1 MECRDS
7 ASPDMKRSED
17 LSLNAELLTDCGP
30 DADESED
37 MPESSSVDE
46 QTTTT
51 FTTDSSYVV
60 TCTVSIALAV
70 FKEHEEY
77 CTNSEKR
84 KKGPKK
90 EPSSEVVEAPRA
102 EGYYCIEYNILPDK
116 PEPIRADLVM
126 FGTAAKLYM
135 ANKTK
140 VLKPWRE
147 GNQVWVSWSQNL
159 KVNVTRELLIKMA
172 SHKVTVRVW
181 DSKDKLSFKA
191 RNDRPKAFR
200 LPQERSAEDP
210 DQMGGIRK
218 MVFKMRAIYEK
229 ENRRTRTSMKNS
241 KAPVSADHRKRLEL
255 RSATVPIKSGL
266 TKEKCQIAPTKKT
279 VFQKPTQE
287 PAELME
293 ANREKAAASLELSIA
308 PLLAGSMML
317 IDCLGFCSGEVKEG
331 FWNITLDQPLISEQ
345 LKAELNPLVITVLS
359 ASLPSSPVPFHVLKE
374 KCLPVYCQ
382 YKFNN
387 KPIYRTKGH
396 DHNANIYF
404 KDVNV
409 IFTGPSPGKLFE
421 FLRGPPMEIKVH
433 DRDRKNEKPSSTP
446 AVFGTD
452 PNDAK
457 LASVDLWTIHNA
469 LKADTEHQDPYGIA
483 KLDLSDLLRGRRYL
497 KLTLPISCS
506 ASEKNERRSSFEISS
521 DTAMP
526 VGHYLEADAQ
536 LKVQVQ
542 IAYPLHPE
550 DGNNEGDSPF
560 GRIIYVFKYNNTR
573 ILSKLTSEILQINA
587 DAFQL
592 NHYPEETIQRVLSG
606 HKISAK
612 EKENKRLNVL
622 TGFHLMDTALHLLV
636 LEGLK
641 DQAVKRLWTTV
652 PIKLDGDE
660 EEQVTVLY
668 NSELSFSKRLYAM
681 LDVGLSPICLLR
693 PLETIMME
701 PLVFIRNTVPHAC
714 LEAMKRI
721 SHIRHAKKLQEAVH
735 LNLFPSTDMVLS
747 LSKEF
752 GSDLGRKE
760 LWMATESQ
768 ESQDTPDHLNI
779 RMRTQI
785 PLDNFNKEYLQW
797 KQNEGNNVKDFIQ
810 ANIEEVHRASS
821 NLQKSKPNVLLHTVT
836 DDQIIHYHNVQTMN
850 SPTQSGE
857 LLYRELSKDSSCIRF
872 SYPGFRSSFE
882 SNQHPKRPDD
892 ARIEELRMSWRENIL
907 HGNKLKPTL
916 SRSRLPWIKR
926 YQDFELYSKPPL
938 QFGPELPLS
947 IHLTGEALHE
957 DQLQDAYAQYSRWQR
972 KMLLGESSTG
982 SGRLPEF
989 KCHMKR
995 AGLDKLQDILR
1006 DKPMKYSLKRPGMV
1020 LKPIPVISVVQPSET
1035 TGSAEKEANVPFA
1048 PGPFQN
1054 HSLSWDKN
1062 AIPRYSSQYS
1072 KFHFRDYWRPHSIL
1086 HKRIAL
1092 PFTDEE
1098 QSMHSF
1104 QKPAE
1109 GPQTPM
1115 KSAHFKHSRNI
1126 IEMRTNKDITLHVH

>member
-7 ASPDMKRSED
+7 VSPHIKRSED

-37 MPESSSVDE
+37 PYIKMPESSSVDE
-46 QTTTT
+46 QTITR

-77 CTNSEKR
+77 FTNSEKI
-84 KKGPKK
+84 KKG
-90 EPSSEVVEAPRA
+90 PSSEVVEAPRA
-102 EGYYCIEYNILPDK
+102 EGYYCIEYNMLPDK

-147 GNQVWVSWSQNL
+147 GNQMWVSWSQNL

-181 DSKDKLSFKA
+181 DSKDKISFKA
-191 RNDRPKAFR
+191 RNDRPKAFK
-200 LPQERSAEDP
+200 LQQERSGEDS
-210 DQMGGIRK
+210 DQMGGIRM

-241 KAPVSADHRKRLEL
+241 KAPASADYRKRLEL

-279 VFQKPTQE
+279 LFQKPTQAT
-287 PAELME
+287 AELME
-293 ANREKAAASLELSIA
+293 EKQEKAAASLELSIA

-345 LKAELNPLVITVLS
+345 LKKELNPLVITVLS
-359 ASLPSSPVPFHVLKE
+359 ASLPSSPVPFHVLRE

-382 YKFNN
+382 YKFHN

-409 IFTGPSPGKLFE
+409 IFTGPMSGKLVE
-421 FLRGPPMEIKVH
+421 FLRGPPMDIEVH
-433 DRDRKNEKPSSTP
+433 ERDRKNEKPSSQP

-457 LASVDLWTIHNA
+457 LWTIHNA
-469 LKADTEHQDPYGIA
+469 LKADTEHHDPYGIA
-483 KLDLSDLLRGRRYL
+483 KLDLSDLLRGCRYL
-497 KLTLPISCS
+497 NLTLPIRCS
-506 ASEKNERRSSFEISS
+506 ASEKNEWISS
-521 DTAMP
+521 DISIP
-526 VGHYLEADAQ
+526 VGNYLEADAQ

-550 DGNNEGDSPF
+550 DGNNEGDCPF
-560 GRIIYVFKYNNTR
+560 GRIIYVFKYNNAR
-573 ILSKLTSEILQINA
+573 ILAKLKSEILQINA

-606 HKISAK
+606 HKLSAK

-652 PIKLDGDE
+652 PMKLNGDE
-660 EEQVTVLY
+660 EEQVTVRY
-668 NSELSFSKRLYAM
+668 NSQLSFSKRLYDM
-681 LDVGLSPICLLR
+681 LDMGLSPICLLR

-701 PLVFIRNTVPHAC
+701 PLVFIRNRVPHAC

-721 SHIRHAKKLQEAVH
+721 SHICQAKLLQEAVR

-752 GSDLGRKE
+752 GSDLGGKE
-760 LWMATESQ
+760 LWLATESQ

-785 PLDNFNKEYLQW
+785 PLANFNTEYLQW

-810 ANIEEVHRASS
+810 ANIEKVHRASS
-821 NLQKSKPNVLLHTVT
+821 NLQKAKPNVLLQNVT
-836 DDQIIHYHNVQTMN
+836 EDQITHYHNAQTMN
-850 SPTQSGE
+850 SLTQSGE
-857 LLYRELSKDSSCIRF
+857 LSKDSTCIHF
-872 SYPGFRSSFE
+872 SYPGFKSSFE

-892 ARIEELRMSWRENIL
+892 ARIEELRMSWRENVL

-947 IHLTGEALHE
+947 IHLSGEALHE
-957 DQLQDAYAQYSRWQR
+957 DQLQAACTQYSRWLR
-972 KMLLGESSTG
+972 KPPLGESSTG
-982 SGRLPEF
+982 SGRLPDF

-995 AGLDKLQDILR
+995 AGLDKLEDILR
-1006 DKPMKYSLKRPGMV
+1006 DKPMKYSLKRPGMA
-1020 LKPIPVISVVQPSET
+1020 LKPVPVISVVQPSKT

-1092 PFTDEE
+1092 PFRDEE
-1098 QSMHSF
+1098 QSIHSS

-1115 KSAHFKHSRNI
+1115 KSAHLKHSRNI